1 MADIMLNAKAQDIN
15 VVAKFAKDI
24 SGLLKVMGKADVEV
38 LPNGTALKI
47 YKTSG
52 TLTTEQVAEGKEI
65 TASTYNTV
73 LAETKEL
80 VFGKYRK
87 LTGIESIAKLG
98 YDKAVAK
105 TNDSMLRDVQ
115 ANFRKGIYTELA
127 KGTGA
132 TTGATFQAACANAWG
147 ALTKVFEGE
156 HATPIYFA
164 NPMDVA
170 GYLGAAN
177 ITTQS
182 EFGMNYIENFLGL
195 GNVIID
201 SNVPEGT
208 VLATA
213 CENINIVAANVAAI
227 PGMALAT
234 DETGIFGV
242 HNGAKYENGAIQTV
256 IYSGLVCFPT
266 YLDRVVKATV
276 SA

>member
-1 MADIMLNAKAQDIN
+1 MADIILNAKAQDIN
-15 VVAKFAKDI
+15 IVMKFAKDI
-24 SGLLKVMGKADVEV
+24 SGLLKVMNKSDVEV

-47 YKTSG
+47 YKTAG
-52 TLTTEQVAEGKEI
+52 TLVTDQVAENAEI
-65 TASTYNTV
+65 TVSEYSTDPV
-73 LAETKEL
+73 EVKEL
-80 VFGKYRK
+80 KFGKYRK
-87 LTGIESIAKLG
+87 LTGIESIAKIG

-115 ANFRKGIYTELA
+115 AAFRKDIYTELA
-127 KGTGA
+127 KGTGSA
-132 TTGATFQAACANAWG
+132 TGTTFQAACANAWG
-147 ALTKVFEGE
+147 KLTEVFEGE
-156 HATPIYFA
+156 HATPVYFA

-170 GYLGAAN
+170 GYLGTAA

-195 GNVIID
+195 GNVVID
-201 SNVPEGT
+201 SNVPAGN

-256 IYSGLVCFPT
+256 IYSGLAVFPS
-266 YLDRVVKATV
+266 YLDRVVKATI